1 MTQKDQILLFF
12 STTGY
17 KDKQGN
23 LMEYTPIDISKQFPN
38 FAKSSVRRIL
48 QELLADNKLIRET
61 RGHYNFNDT
70 EEPPT
75 IYRKILKVGASCR
88 KKQVLLFAVT
98 YEFNDIDREDELLNE
113 LLFDFKE
120 CTLIIDKDTDLV
132 RNLDNWGR
140 KKVYKERGYASEIWD
155 KSVKANEFFTNI
167 RTGPE

>member
-12 STTGY
+12 STNQ
-17 KDKQGN
+17 K
-23 LMEYTPIDISKQFPN
+23 MEYTPIDISKQFPD
-38 FAKSSVRRIL
+38 FAKSSVRRVL

-61 RGHYNFNDT
+61 RGHYNIND
-70 EEPPT
+70 EIIEK

-98 YEFNDIDREDELLNE
+98 FEFNDIDREDELLDE

-132 RNLDNWGR
+132 RNVDNWGK

-155 KSVKANEFFTNI
+155 KKVKADEIFENI
-167 RTGPE
+167 RTGKGQ